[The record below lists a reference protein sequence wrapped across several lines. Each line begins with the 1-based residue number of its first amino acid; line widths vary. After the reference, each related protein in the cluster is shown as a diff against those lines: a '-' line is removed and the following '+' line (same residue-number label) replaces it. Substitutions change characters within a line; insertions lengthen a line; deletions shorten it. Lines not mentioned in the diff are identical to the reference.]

1 VPINEIRKC
10 RNRMAQNQIRFRLEL
25 TIESSKIAEC
35 KKLVQDMVKVVEANE
50 PDAINYEY
58 YLNNAETSCV
68 IIEAYKNSEAALAH
82 LKGVASQTILPK
94 IFNISRITR
103 FDVYGDPSEELQKV
117 LTTFGVQLYKLFA
130 GFSR

>member
-10 RNRMAQNQIRFRLEL
+10 RNRMAQNEIRFRLEL

-35 KKLVQDMVKVVEANE
+35 KKLIQDMVKAVEANE

-68 IIEAYKNSEAALAH
+68 IIEVYKNSEAALAH

-117 LTTFGVQLYKLFA
+117 LTTFGA
-130 GFSR
+130 RSR

>member
-1 VPINEIRKC
+1 
-10 RNRMAQNQIRFRLEL
+10 MAQNEIRFRLEL

-68 IIEAYKNSEAALAH
+68 IIEAQSEAALAH
-82 LKGVASQTILPK
+82 LKGVASQTILSK

-103 FDVYGDPSEELQKV
+103 FDVYGDPSKELQKV
-117 LTTFGVQLYKLFA
+117 LTTFGVQLYRLFA
-130 GFSR
+130 GFNR

>member
-1 VPINEIRKC
+1 
-10 RNRMAQNQIRFRLEL
+10 
-25 TIESSKIAEC
+25 
-35 KKLVQDMVKVVEANE
+35 MVKVVEANE

-58 YLNNAETSCV
+58 YLNNVGTNCV

-117 LTTFGVQLYKLFA
+117 LTTFDVQLYKLFA

>member
-1 VPINEIRKC
+1 VPINEIRTC
-10 RNRMAQNQIRFRLEL
+10 RNRMAQNEIRFRLEL

-68 IIEAYKNSEAALAH
+68 IIEAQSEAALAH
-82 LKGVASQTILPK
+82 LKGVASQTILSK

-103 FDVYGDPSEELQKV
+103 FDVYGDPSKELQKV
-117 LTTFGVQLYKLFA
+117 LTTFGVQLYRLFA
-130 GFSR
+130 GFNR

>member
-1 VPINEIRKC
+1 MI
-10 RNRMAQNQIRFRLEL
+10 
-25 TIESSKIAEC
+25 
-35 KKLVQDMVKVVEANE
+35 KVVEVNE

-68 IIEAYKNSEAALAH
+68 IIEAYKNSEAVLAH

-103 FDVYGDPSEELQKV
+103 FDVYGDPSKELQKV
-117 LTTFGVQLYKLFA
+117 LTTFGVQLYRLFA
-130 GFSR
+130 GFNR

>member
-1 VPINEIRKC
+1 
-10 RNRMAQNQIRFRLEL
+10 
-25 TIESSKIAEC
+25 
-35 KKLVQDMVKVVEANE
+35 MVKVVEANE
-50 PDAINYEY
+50 PDTINCEF
-58 YLNNAETSCV
+58 YLNTAETSCV
-68 IIEAYKNSEAALAH
+68 VNASDEAYKNSEAALAH
-82 LKGVASQTILPK
+82 AKGIASQTILPK

>member
-1 VPINEIRKC
+1 MVHNE
-10 RNRMAQNQIRFRLEL
+10 IRFRLDL
-25 TIESSKIAEC
+25 TIEGSKIAEC

-68 IIEAYKNSEAALAH
+68 INEAYKNSEAALAH
-82 LKGVASQTILPK
+82 VRGDAAQTILPK
-94 IFNISRITR
+94 IFNISKITR

-117 LTTFGVQLYKLFA
+117 LTTFSAQLYKLFA

>member
-1 VPINEIRKC
+1 MKSGNV
-10 RNRMAQNQIRFRLEL
+10 RNRMAQNEIRFSLEL
-25 TIESSKIAEC
+25 TIEGSKIAEC
-35 KKLVQDMVKVVEANE
+35 KELVQDMVKVVQANE
-50 PDAINYEY
+50 PDTINYEY

-68 IIEAYKNSEAALAH
+68 INEAYKNSEAALAH

-94 IFNISRITR
+94 IFNISRIAR

-117 LTTFGVQLYKLFA
+117 LTTFGAQLYKLFA